1 MMNRL
6 DDNKKMSEL
15 EMCLDEAYNALEKV
29 DKLYDEVTQKD
40 RLKIDYI
47 IEKRKLVCERITS
60 IRKEIELD
68 KRYAMLSGANVGIDE
83 AKSKDV
89 STIMVM
95 FLDNVRRTQ
104 KISKI
109 LYKKDTAQSPNGYGI

>member
-15 EMCLDEAYNALEKV
+15 EMCLDKAYNDLDKV
-29 DKLYDEVTQKD
+29 DKLYDDVTQNDK
-40 RLKIDYI
+40 LKIDYI

-60 IRKEIELD
+60 IRREIELD

-83 AKSKDV
+83 GKSKDV
-89 STIMVM
+89 SVIMLM
-95 FLDNVRRTQ
+95 FLDNVRNTQ
-104 KISKI
+104 KISRI